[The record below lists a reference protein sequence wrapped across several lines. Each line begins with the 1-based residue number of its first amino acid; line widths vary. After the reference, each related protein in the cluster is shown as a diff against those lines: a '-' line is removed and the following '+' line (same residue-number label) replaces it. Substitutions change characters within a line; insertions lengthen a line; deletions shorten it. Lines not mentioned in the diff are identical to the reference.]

1 MSDTKLM
8 GANAAVAKMLS
19 TPDGAA
25 KIDAAFAELE
35 RQRTAA
41 VARDAA
47 ISAAVSSMADG
58 GFASV
63 DGVYKEAL
71 ERFAAAERWAEVAKR
86 AGA

>member
-1 MSDTKLM
+1 MSDAKLM

-35 RQRTAA
+35 QRCAA

-71 ERFAAAERWAEVAKR
+71 EHFAAAERWAEVAKR